1 MPRSSP
7 GGSPVIVARR
17 PPSATAF
24 NVVAA
29 CPRAALTALGAPSP
43 VISRTSTGQSP
54 VIVEHLRR
62 AVVADALGLLRAR
75 GREHAGAPSRGELDD
90 QATRDSAGSVHDDP
104 AAALDPESLVER
116 LSRSERRNGKRSAGF
131 P

>member
-1 MPRSSP
+1 SDTATPRSSR
-7 GGSPVIVARR
+7 GGSAVTVARR

-54 VIVEHLRR
+54 VRVEHLRR

-75 GREHAGAPSRGELDD
+75 GREHAGAPSRGELDESPPVTPPAPFTTT
-90 QATRDSAGSVHDDP
+90 QPPLSILRASSSA
-104 AAALDPESLVER
+104 
-116 LSRSERRNGKRSAGF
+116 
-131 P
+131 